1 MLIPE
6 QLNKKYMSVYPEADR
21 LSKVFLGM
29 KPAGEHDW
37 PDWCYLPVAAS
48 YAIVSGETEKQG
60 VAMELGASDI
70 GNLAAILAWRPT
82 KGVYRFDDDLLKSLW
97 DVELDKDIPVDVL
110 FNLPEWCCYIDLDGF
125 QQAMDMN
132 LYGFFVYFESDAN
145 TGNREVRLTFAR
157 DHDGDPGIMTLPF
170 HIDQETRI
178 GEMLQSTVDFAAPH
192 VPDELKALEN
202 KQVPH
207 KEAVAMFS
215 RYFSLVLYLCSAD
228 RDIIQTSKPR
238 KVKQTRN
245 PKKQKRQLPLEYRVG
260 SAIGGAIRRAR
271 GGHQTTGDGSSKAP
285 HIRKA
290 HYHTYWTGKG
300 RTKPIVKFI
309 SPVPVNIGDEP
320 VVPIVR
326 RVK

>member
-1 MLIPE
+1 MA
-6 QLNKKYMSVYPEADR
+6 VYPEADR
-21 LSKVFLGM
+21 LSQVFLGM
-29 KPAGEHDW
+29 KQTGEHDW

-48 YAIVSGETEKQG
+48 YTIVSGETEKQG
-60 VAMELGASDI
+60 VPLANAACDI

-82 KGVYRFDDDLLKSLW
+82 KGVYRFDEDLLKSLW

-110 FNLPEWCCYIDLDGF
+110 FNLPEWCCYIDLETF
-125 QQAMDMN
+125 PPAMEMG
-132 LYGFFVYFESDAN
+132 LSGFFVYLESDAN
-145 TGNREVRLTFAR
+145 TGGREVRLTFAG

-178 GEMLQSTVDFAAPH
+178 CDMLQSYVDFSSPH
-192 VPDELKALEN
+192 LPDEFKALKN

-207 KEAVAMFS
+207 KEAVGVYG
-215 RYFSLVLYLCSAD
+215 RYFSLILYLCSSD

-238 KVKQTRN
+238 KVKQTKN
-245 PKKQKRQLPLEYRVG
+245 PKKQKRKLPVEYRVG

-271 GGHQTTGDGSSKAP
+271 GSHQGNGTGSSKAP
-285 HIRKA
+285 HIRRA
-290 HYHTYWTGKG
+290 HYHTYWTGED
-300 RTKPIVKFI
+300 RENPVVKFI
-309 SPVPVNIGDEP
+309 APVPVNIGDEP